1 MKFAFINIERKRFH
15 SSVFKTI
22 TKNLEQY
29 VTFEKKDQL
38 WKIYIR
44 SVLFMLLLMGA
55 SLFTILYIL
64 LFQYT
69 SYCPGEPIN
78 TVFFDIS

>member
-1 MKFAFINIERKRFH
+1 MKFAFLNIERKRFD

-29 VTFEKKDQL
+29 VKDQL

-44 SVLFMLLLMGA
+44 LVLFMLLLMGA

-69 SYCPGEPIN
+69 SYCPGERIN
-78 TVFFDIS
+78 TEVFGIS